1 MNGKDLPNDVIIYDG
16 LFNLFE
22 NAFDGNYI
30 VKPEGE
36 VILGLEGREKF
47 SVYPVESKGKNAL
60 NPFKH
65 KIF

>member
-22 NAFDGNYI
+22 NAFDGGYI
-30 VKPEGE
+30 IKPAE
-36 VILGLEGREKF
+36 VIRGLEGEEKF
-47 SVYPVESKGKNAL
+47 SVYHVESKGKNAL
-60 NPFKH
+60 DPFKH